1 MYVSYKVMRL
11 PLFIEHG
18 INDIARVEYMCKH
31 FALVRNDP
39 KIIITP
45 GVVGLTDVFI
55 MLDYAIRNYS
65 DFSDIVDE
73 LKNAPLARSFDER
86 SSFQHDTCIVQ
97 RSPRS
102 RTTPMCSSPSSLI
115 RKLQG
120 PRQWAHPLL
129 QLHAPFPLR

>member
-1 MYVSYKVMRL
+1 
-11 PLFIEHG
+11 
-18 INDIARVEYMCKH
+18 MCKH
-31 FALVRNDP
+31 FALVQNDP

-55 MLDYAIRNYS
+55 LLDYSLRNYS
-65 DFSDIVDE
+65 DFSDMVDK
-73 LKNAPLARSFDER
+73 LKNALPARSFEER